1 MTNSSAPKFL
11 IIDGYTQAAREE
23 LQAGGASVAAD
34 LYVSLLL
41 KNAPEETVCDVIFPA
56 DPGVVVGVASSG
68 DDRGEGSGG
77 LCLRARG
84 GEISSS
90 PSLSTTAMRRAVV
103 SSSSSMSSPMLSSRS
118 KLASA

>member
-56 DPGVVVGVASSG
+56 DPGVVVGAASSG

-77 LCLRARG
+77 LCFRARG

-90 PSLSTTAMRRAVV
+90 PSLSF
-103 SSSSSMSSPMLSSRS
+103 LS
-118 KLASA
+118 ASVQDG